1 MLFGPATLF
10 QVAAAQLDFN
20 THSSSTLPIP
30 GRVNSPEKREL
41 GLLRVQLIDHG
52 SRRTLVDMP
61 LGINGDFQLPA
72 MPSGFYEFRIVGQAD
87 DVRYA
92 QDIHVGTIS
101 SLSIYLPSRTGQNNG
116 NAISALR
123 LMHETPRKA
132 AKELEAASKALR
144 KQDRAKAIEHL
155 EKAAAIDP
163 ENFDVASNLGAIY
176 MQQQQAAKAFL
187 WMEKAYRID
196 PNDSVNNI
204 NLSAYYANEGKYQ
217 KAEEYAAAGLRADP
231 QSVRGRFMLA
241 VSLVRQGKNV
251 DNARTHL
258 NQIQNQ
264 FAPAR
269 SLLLTLRPNQ

>member
-1 MLFGPATLF
+1 MLFGPATLIPG
-10 QVAAAQLDFN
+10 AAAQLDFN
-20 THSSSTLPIP
+20 TRGSATLPIP
-30 GRVNSPEKREL
+30 GKVNSDEKREL

-61 LGINGDFQLPA
+61 LGINGDFQLPS
-72 MPSGFYEFRIVGQAD
+72 MPTGFYEFRIVGQAD
-87 DVRYA
+87 DVRYS
-92 QDIHVGTIS
+92 QDIHVGTIN
-101 SLSIYLPSRTGQNNG
+101 SLNVYLPSRTRPNNG
-116 NAISALR
+116 NAVYALR

-132 AKELEAASKALR
+132 LKEIDAASKALR

-176 MQQQQAAKAFL
+176 MQQQQAAKAFF
-187 WMEKAYRID
+187 WMDKAYRID
-196 PNDSVNNI
+196 SNDSVNNI
-204 NLSAYYANEGKYQ
+204 NLSAYYANEGQFQ

-241 VSLVRQGKNV
+241 VSLVRQGKDV

-269 SLLLTLRPNQ
+269 SLLLTLTPNQ